1 MEKMDRLK
9 LTSSLSSVLNKY
21 DSIII
26 LFLSL
31 LPVLVAY
38 IFIPDF
44 MGDDTF
50 IHATFIKGII
60 ETGKFTFAGTET
72 YGTTS
77 PLWVLMNAAFSLI
90 VKNPEFSI
98 RFLSGVFTISTVL
111 LMNYLLKA
119 VGINSSIRILMILS
133 LALNPFFIKWSISG
147 MEASASMS
155 ATFFSLIFFLK
166 SKDKISSALG
176 FVMGISFLLRPE
188 FAGIFIITLLF
199 FLITKRNPRFITFFA
214 LQFFSVV
221 ALWFAYA
228 WFHFGT
234 VIPNT
239 FKAKA
244 GDNFFN
250 IDPEKLIRNIKVLI
264 AGNIP
269 EFIILIFIAIIFLF
283 TAKKNKINK
292 PLKSILTFYNKEE
305 YILIVLWILGFYL
318 FYILK
323 NVTILSRYSL
333 MFVPIIILLT
343 AVLLSNLKSVLNE
356 LQKNIV
362 LSFYLIAIVILNN
375 AVTLYTVVPS
385 SNNFAKGFQKT
396 FKEISQI
403 IKTDKTVQEKTIAL
417 TDVGIV
423 GFFSEAKVYDLAG
436 LVDHHRFNYKN
447 YYDYITATKPTYLV
461 LREEADITEVIPQNI
476 SYKIL
481 YKKRVPGFG
490 INNPEPRTVTLYRLF
505 W

>member
-1 MEKMDRLK
+1 
-9 LTSSLSSVLNKY
+9 
-21 DSIII
+21 
-26 LFLSL
+26 
-31 LPVLVAY
+31 
-38 IFIPDF
+38 
-44 MGDDTF
+44 
-50 IHATFIKGII
+50 
-60 ETGKFTFAGTET
+60 
-72 YGTTS
+72 
-77 PLWVLMNAAFSLI
+77 
-90 VKNPEFSI
+90 
-98 RFLSGVFTISTVL
+98 
-111 LMNYLLKA
+111 
-119 VGINSSIRILMILS
+119 
-133 LALNPFFIKWSISG
+133 